1 MQGGMKN
8 NKSRGKYPLPSLP
21 PQGKGATRNV
31 LAWFASYI
39 LCSIL
44 LHSCNEPTRFQ
55 LLSSGKT
62 GIDFENIVTESDNL
76 NILSFE
82 NIYNGAGVGI
92 GDLNNDGLQDIIF
105 AGNQVSPRAYLNTG
119 KFKFRDIT
127 PDFAGLTNDQWYI
140 GVTVADVNND
150 GWSDVYL
157 TSSAIDESKPSSN
170 RLWINNGIKNGMG
183 PTFTEMAEKYGISK
197 GGQSGN
203 AAFFDY
209 DLDGDLDLYIL
220 NNTLTKRMN
229 TSYRTKISDG
239 SAGNNDKLFR
249 NNGNG
254 TFSEVTKEAGI
265 VYEGFGLGLAV
276 SDVNKDGF
284 PDIYVSNDYIANDLL
299 YINQGDGTFRNEI
312 AKYLSY
318 QTTSSMGNDIADVNN
333 DGNPDL
339 YTLDMMPESYAKKKQ
354 TIDGFSYLYYLMDEQ
369 YGYEHQYLRNMLHI
383 HNGFDKGEMIPY
395 SEVGQLAGVWQ
406 SEWSWSPLF
415 ADYDNDGDKDLL
427 ITNGYPKDLTD
438 KDWAR
443 YKLKDKNS
451 VEAKR
456 ALINLLP
463 EVKVA
468 NEAYENTMDLRFV
481 KKKDWLPDI
490 PSYSNG
496 AAFVDLDN
504 DGDLDYVTNN
514 LNDPAFI
521 LRNNTVERTPENS
534 GYLKIK
540 LTGKENNRMAIGA
553 KAELWSNGKYQFAE
567 LFLTRGYAS
576 TVDQFLHFGT
586 GADKIIDSLRVTW
599 PVSGNITVIRSI
611 NSNQTLLVDE
621 KDAVAPGSSKIN
633 KSGNELLFKENNN
646 IISYLHE
653 QTDFNDFF
661 LSQKIIPH
669 KFSQIGPAMAMGDL
683 NNDGSDDIIIG
694 STNKL
699 PTAVFL
705 RKGQEFVKSDLAG
718 LANQKGFSESDLA
731 ILDVDNNGYNDVVAV
746 AGGYESL
753 KESINQE
760 NLFVAS
766 VAGYA
771 NQNENE
777 FLHYLYKNH
786 NGSFIRTAL
795 PLPPFLASVIRP
807 CDFNRDGFTDLF
819 IGSRVKK
826 GKFPYS
832 GDSWLLINNK
842 GSLSVEPYSRL
853 NLGMVTDA
861 VWTDYDNDGWED
873 LLVSREWN
881 SLVILK
887 NITGKELVPQK
898 IPEFETQHGIWYSI
912 ASGDFDKDGDDD
924 YIAGNLGENHRLP
937 VSDQYPLNLYPI
949 DLENDGIIDPL
960 MTGYWKDKNGDL
972 KEFPVNY
979 LEELREQSSFFKSKF
994 DDYTAF
1000 SYTTLEEI
1008 IPKKLTENLEF
1019 NLHVNTT
1026 SSYIIWND
1034 GNHFRW
1040 EKLPTALQVSPIKK
1054 ILVHDLNDDSFPDI
1068 IAGGNDYSWD
1078 IASGYFDANK
1088 GMILMND
1095 KASSFKVLPPSESG
1109 MMFKGVIESLLWIK
1123 GNPTL
1128 LVAGINRSKVK
1139 VFELQKK

>member
-1 MQGGMKN
+1 MKN
-8 NKSRGKYPLPSLP
+8 
-21 PQGKGATRNV
+21 
-31 LAWFASYI
+31 I
-39 LCSIL
+39 LLIFCSIL
-44 LHSCNEPTRFQ
+44 LFSCNESTRFQ
-55 LLSSGKT
+55 LLNSGRT
-62 GIDFENIVTESDNL
+62 GIDFQNTVTESDNL

-92 GDLNNDGLQDIIF
+92 GDLNNDGLQDIVF
-105 AGNQVSPRAYLNTG
+105 AGNQVSPRAYLNSG

-127 PDFAGLTNDQWYI
+127 SDFAGLTNDQWYNS
-140 GVTVADVNND
+140 VTIADVNSD
-150 GWSDVYL
+150 GWSDVYI
-157 TSSAIDESKPSSN
+157 TSSSIDESKTNRN
-170 RLWINNGIKNGMG
+170 RLWINNGIKDGKG
-183 PTFTEMAEKYGISK
+183 PTFTEMAEKFGIAE
-197 GGQSGN
+197 GGQSVN

-239 SAGNNDKLFR
+239 TAANNDKLFR
-249 NNGNG
+249 NNGNN

-265 VYEGFGLGLAV
+265 VFEGFGLGLAIG
-276 SDVNKDGF
+276 DVNKDGY
-284 PDIYVSNDYIANDLL
+284 PDLYISNDYIANDLL

-312 AKYLSY
+312 AGYLSY
-318 QTTSSMGNDIADVNN
+318 QTTSSMGNDMADINN
-333 DGNPDL
+333 DGNPDQI
-339 YTLDMMPESYAKKKQ
+339 TLDMMPESYAAKKQ

-383 HNGFDKGEMIPY
+383 HNGFLNGKMIPY
-395 SEVGQLAGVWQ
+395 SEVGQMAGVWQ

-451 VEAKR
+451 AEAKR

-468 NEAYENTMDLRFV
+468 NEAYENNGYLSFI
-481 KKKDWLPDI
+481 KKNDWLPDI
-490 PSYSNG
+490 PTFSHG
-496 AAFVDLDN
+496 AAFADLDN

-514 LNDPAFI
+514 LNDKAFI
-521 LRNNTVERTPENS
+521 LRNNTVENSPENS
-534 GYLKIK
+534 GYLRVK
-540 LTGKENNRMAIGA
+540 LTGTENNRVAIGA
-553 KAELWSNGKYQFAE
+553 KAEIWSNGKYQFAE

-576 TVDQFLHFGT
+576 SVEQILHFGT
-586 GADKIIDSLRVTW
+586 GAEKVIDSLKVTW
-599 PVSGNITVIRSI
+599 PVSGKISVVRNIK
-611 NSNQTLLVDE
+611 SNQTIIIDE
-621 KDAVAPGSSKIN
+621 KNAMTRNSSKSN
-633 KSGNELLFKENNN
+633 ELKSELLFKENEEAIN
-646 IISYLHE
+646 YLHE
-653 QTDFNDFF
+653 QTDFNDFY
-661 LSQKIIPH
+661 LNQKIIPH
-669 KFSQIGPAMAMGDL
+669 KFSQIGPSMALGDL
-683 NNDGSDDIIIG
+683 NNDGFEDIIIG

-699 PTAVFL
+699 PTSVFL
-705 RKGQEFVKSDLAG
+705 RKGQKFIKSEVNGLTTQKEFT
-718 LANQKGFSESDLA
+718 ESDLV
-731 ILDVDNNGYNDVVAV
+731 IFDIDNDGDNDVIAV
-746 AGGYESL
+746 AGGYETL
-753 KESINQE
+753 KESVNQE

-771 NQNENE
+771 NQDEKDFIHYIYENQ
-777 FLHYLYKNH
+777 K
-786 NGSFIRTAL
+786 GSFIRTEL

-807 CDFNRDGFTDLF
+807 CDFNHDGYTDLF

-842 GSLSVEPYSRL
+842 GKFSVESYSRL

-881 SLVILK
+881 SLIMLK
-887 NITGKELVPQK
+887 NINGKELVAQK
-898 IPEFETQHGIWYSI
+898 NPELESQHGIWYSL
-912 ASGDFDKDGDDD
+912 AVGDFDKDGDDD
-924 YIAGNLGENHRLP
+924 YIAGNLGENHKFP
-937 VSDQYPLNLYPI
+937 VSDQYPMHLYPV

-960 MTGYWKDKNGDL
+960 MTAYWNDRNGNM

-979 LEELREQSSFFKSKF
+979 LGELREQSSFFKSKF
-994 DDYTAF
+994 DDFTPF
-1000 SYTTLEEI
+1000 SYASLDEI
-1008 IPKKLTENLEF
+1008 IPGKLLESLEF

-1034 GNHFRW
+1034 NGHFRW
-1040 EKLPTALQVSPIKK
+1040 EKLPGELQVSPIKK
-1054 ILVHDLNDDSFPDI
+1054 ILVQDLNGDSYPDLI
-1068 IAGGNDYSWD
+1068 MGGNDYTWD
-1078 IASGYFDANK
+1078 VATGYFDANK
-1088 GMILMND
+1088 GLILMNN
-1095 KASSFKVLPPSESG
+1095 KASSFKVLHPSESG
-1109 MMFKGVIESLLWIK
+1109 MLLNGMVESLLWIK
-1123 GNPTL
+1123 GDPEL
-1128 LVAGINRSKVK
+1128 LVSGINRSKVK